1 MKRIE
6 EALEILTENVQQTSY
21 LSWLTIKKGV
31 LAHNISSVAENQ
43 NLIQEFT
50 TLMRYVAH
58 QLPKLQGVEITMDQA
73 AQVVS
78 SHVIG
83 FDFMINPELPLYGH
97 LLNYTA
103 VNGSGL
109 NKSVIDTL
117 VTSCSSAGLS
127 INVPDE
133 RGQTPLM
140 LSLESKNI
148 NLFFTLVEYGVD
160 VEALD
165 SSGYTVLHKIM
176 EYIRIGEMDI
186 NILDKWIEAGY
197 KTNIKDKHGFTVID
211 HLKHHSDEPIAQQM
225 LTCLGELHDV
235 YESKDEII
243 SLQDAVESGDDDLV
257 MKIISDGTGSIKPD
271 EKGNSVLHYAANS
284 NRVDLVEKLAKHG
297 SVDFNME
304 ATEGALPI
312 TQALVS
318 ANLEL
323 AKAFVAGG
331 ANINYQAEDGNTLLH
346 ALCEAGMIDSIKVAI
361 SCGGRAD
368 ILSLKGKTPLHE
380 FLENGS
386 ALSSQDILEI
396 IALLCN
402 SGASKFLDH
411 KDDSGNDIMSLVAN
425 FDEEISEMINA
436 IHLSTLLEN
445 VHYEVDSHDSVE
457 NSVVIVGN
465 SLDGQDDSSS

>member
-1 MKRIE
+1 MKRS
-6 EALEILTENVQQTSY
+6 EALKILREDVQGQSY
-21 LSWLTIKKGV
+21 LSWLEVKKGV
-31 LAHNISSVAENQ
+31 LPHNKSLVAENQ
-43 NLIQEFT
+43 DLIQEFT

-58 QLPKLQGVEITMDQA
+58 QLPKLRGVEITMDQA

-97 LLNYTA
+97 LLHYTA
-103 VNGSGL
+103 VNGSRL
-109 NKSVIDTL
+109 NKTVIDTL

-127 INVPDE
+127 INAPDE

-140 LSLESKNI
+140 FALECKNI
-148 NLFFTLVEYGVD
+148 NLFFSLVEHGVD

-165 SSGYTVLHKIM
+165 TSGYTVLHKIM

-211 HLKHHSDEPIAQQM
+211 HLKHHRDEPIAQQM
-225 LTCLGELHDV
+225 LKCLGELHDV

-284 NRVDLVEKLAKHG
+284 NRIDLVEKLAKHG
-297 SVDFNME
+297 SVDFNMK

-312 TQALVS
+312 THALVS

>member
-1 MKRIE
+1 M
-6 EALEILTENVQQTSY
+6 
-21 LSWLTIKKGV
+21 
-31 LAHNISSVAENQ
+31 AHNISSVAQ
-43 NLIQEFT
+43 DQSLIQEFT
-50 TLMRYVAH
+50 TLMRYLAH
-58 QLPKLQGVEITMDQA
+58 QLAKPQGVEITMDQA

-78 SHVIG
+78 SPQVG

-97 LLNYTA
+97 LLHYTA

-109 NKSVIDTL
+109 NKSVVDTL
-117 VTSCSSAGLS
+117 VTSFSSAGLS
-127 INVPDE
+127 INAPDE

-140 LSLESKNI
+140 LALENKNI

-165 SSGYTVLHKIM
+165 SSGYKVLHKIM

-211 HLKHHSDEPIAQQM
+211 HLQHHRDEPIALQM
-225 LTCLGELHDV
+225 LKCLGDLHDV
-235 YESKDEII
+235 CESKDEII

-284 NRVDLVEKLAKHG
+284 NRIDLVEKLAKHG
-297 SVDFNME
+297 SVDFNMK
-304 ATEGALPI
+304 ATEGGLPI

-346 ALCEAGMIDSIKVAI
+346 ALCEAGMIDAIKVAI

-380 FLENGS
+380 FLENAS
-386 ALSSQDILEI
+386 ELPSQDILEI
-396 IALLCN
+396 IALLCD

-425 FDEEISEMINA
+425 FDQEISKMINA
-436 IHLSTLLEN
+436 IHLSNLLEN
-445 VHYEVDSHDSVE
+445 VHYEVDSPDSVE
-457 NSVVIVGN
+457 NGVLIVGN